1 MRITER
7 DPRERKIPLLLSN
20 QAGVVTLKAG
30 AIISCSRESISSL
43 KVSIRGHMTFYAMD
57 EEGLYPSILRAMAEC
72 AEYQDAAAELA
83 SEAIS

>member
-1 MRITER
+1 MKITER

-20 QAGVVTLKAG
+20 QAGVITLKAG
-30 AIISCSRESISSL
+30 AIVACSRESISTL
-43 KVSIRGHMTFYAMD
+43 KVSIRGHMTFYCLD